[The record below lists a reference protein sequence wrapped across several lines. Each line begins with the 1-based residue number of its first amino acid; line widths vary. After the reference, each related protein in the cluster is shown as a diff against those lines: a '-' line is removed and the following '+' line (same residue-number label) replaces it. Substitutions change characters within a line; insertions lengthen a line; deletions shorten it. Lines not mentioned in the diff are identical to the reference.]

1 MSDRDYQRLLR
12 QAKLTGDP
20 EDILAAAHAATR
32 SGLPEAGK
40 LHRLY
45 ILKTEG
51 RKLTRFD
58 KFLSWEDL
66 FNLLKGRSI
75 LRTNYVFEEWAS
87 ATAADKSEVY
97 YPPYEELFDLYDE
110 DIVRMAVSDVT
121 MDKDTE
127 ALDAALLAAMQQFV
141 IAAVEKI
148 EEALGYAFEYPPPHV
163 TPPSRKVSAVLSV
176 SFDNRGCHFRLSK
189 WFKRAQEEAIRCMG
203 YSHYSYPPMSE
214 ISGEDVILAGIYW
227 GECLSNRLKLELTW
241 EGSYPTVEEVEDYIK
256 EKLL

>member
-45 ILKTEG
+45 ILKTKG

-75 LRTNYVFEEWAS
+75 LRTNYIFEEWAS
-87 ATAADKSEVY
+87 ATAADQSEVY
-97 YPPYEELFDLYDE
+97 YPPYEELFDIYDE
-110 DIVRMAVSDVT
+110 AIARMAVSDVT
-121 MDKDTE
+121 MSKAE
-127 ALDAALLAAMQQFV
+127 EQMDAGLREGMRQFV
-141 IAAVEKI
+141 TDAVEKI
-148 EEALGYAFEYPPPHV
+148 EEALEFAFEDGLSR
-163 TPPSRKVSAVLSV
+163 PSRKVTAVLSTT
-176 SFDNRGCHFRLSK
+176 FDDMGCKFRLSK
-189 WFKRAQEEAIRCMG
+189 WFKVAQEEAVRCMG
-203 YSHYSYPPMSE
+203 YFSYDDPPMST
-214 ISGEDVILAGIYW
+214 ITGEDIILAGIYW
-227 GECLSNRLKLELTW
+227 GECVGDRLRFYLTW

-256 EKLL
+256 ETLL

>member
-45 ILKTEG
+45 TLKTKG

-66 FNLLKGRSI
+66 FNLLKSRSI
-75 LRTNYVFEEWAS
+75 LRTNYDFEEWAS

-97 YPPYEELFDLYDE
+97 YPPYEELFDIYDE
-110 DIVRMAVSDVT
+110 DIVRMAVSDAT
-121 MDKDTE
+121 MDKDTK
-127 ALDAALLAAMQQFV
+127 ALDAALLTAMQQFV

-148 EEALGYAFEYPPPHV
+148 EEALGYAFEYNV
-163 TPPSRKVSAVLSV
+163 SLPSRKVSAVLSV

-189 WFKRAQEEAIRCMG
+189 WFKIAQEEAIRCMG
-203 YSHYSYPPMSE
+203 YFHYDHPPMSE
-214 ISGEDVILAGIYW
+214 ISGEDVIRAGIYW
-227 GECLSNRLKLELTW
+227 G
-241 EGSYPTVEEVEDYIK
+241 
-256 EKLL
+256 